1 MKISAK
7 IISLVVVFLSI
18 IALDGVIS
26 HQLLKRM
33 GGELKGVVNKDVTLM
48 QTATAIT
55 RLQLQKVIIFER
67 VRRISEELAYQETTS
82 ARKEHLFF
90 QTKLSQTDFNS
101 LAKEGALNIVNAK
114 ILLDESLK
122 EVLEPDVKDQ
132 FQRLAVILK
141 EIEKAHIHYDALA
154 GDSFSMILNKKY
166 EFSQDDLAQIHRD
179 ERKLTTELQKLVE
192 AVQKFT
198 QASLG
203 KAAHYERAAE
213 RILWVI
219 LLISLLISLFLAVSI
234 IRAIAHPLK
243 DLVKAAERVGA
254 GDLNICLQERGRDEF
269 GELSRAFN
277 QMSRQ
282 LAESKDELE
291 TQQKILQKN
300 LDITEKQ
307 KKDLQKVNHELDQFV
322 HTVSHDIR
330 SPLMGIAWYADF
342 LKKQQYAELGPKGR
356 DSVDGLIRGVD
367 KANALIR
374 DLLTLTRLSRV
385 NNPYQIVDIASLLN
399 DVATTLE
406 YKIKETHTDL
416 QIQAYY
422 PQIVCDGIKLKEVFL
437 NLITNAIK
445 FSFKQKDKHPQVVI
459 GYCDAIDAHEFFV
472 KDNGIGIDPK
482 HHQEIFDIFKRLDTA
497 ESYEGTGAGL
507 SIVKTIVEDHGGKIW
522 LFSEVGKGAEFHF
535 SIPKGLR
542 VHAVKPVDVKDRH
555 V

>member
-1 MKISAK
+1 MKISVK
-7 IISLVVVFLSI
+7 ILVLVVVFLSV
-18 IALDGVIS
+18 IAFNGVIS

-33 GGELKGVVNKDVTLM
+33 GSELRGVVNKDVALM
-48 QTATAIT
+48 QAATAVT
-55 RLQLQKVIIFER
+55 RLQLQKAIIFER
-67 VRRISEELAYQETTS
+67 MRRIAEELAYQETNT

-90 QTKLSQTDFNS
+90 QTKLSQNGFND

-122 EVLEPDVKDQ
+122 EKLEPDVKAQ
-132 FQRLAVILK
+132 FQQLASILR

-154 GDSFSMILNKKY
+154 GDLFNIILSKKY

-198 QASLG
+198 QGSLV
-203 KAAHYERAAE
+203 KAEVYERTAE

-219 LLISLLISLFLAVSI
+219 LLISLFVSLLLAISI
-234 IRAIAHPLK
+234 IHAIARPLK
-243 DLVKAAERVGA
+243 GLVKAAERVGQ
-254 GDLNICLQERGRDEF
+254 GDLNIHLAESGRDEF
-269 GELSRAFN
+269 GELSRTFN

-282 LAESKDELE
+282 LDESKKKLE
-291 TQQKILQKN
+291 AQQETLRQH

-307 KKDLQKVNHELDQFV
+307 KKDLLKVNHELDQFV

-330 SPLMGIAWYADF
+330 SPLMGISWYADF
-342 LKKQQYAELGPKGR
+342 LKKQHYEALDSKGR
-356 DSVDGLIRGVD
+356 DSVDGVIRGVE

-385 NNPYQIVDIASLLN
+385 NNPYQHVDVSLLLN
-399 DVATTLE
+399 DVTTTLE

-416 QIQAYY
+416 QIQSNL
-422 PQIVCDGIKLKEVFL
+422 PGIICDGIKLKEVFL

-445 FSFKQKDKHPQVVI
+445 FSSKNKEVHPKVI
-459 GYCDAIDAHEFFV
+459 VGYCDAIDAHEFFV

-497 ESYEGTGAGL
+497 EAYEGTGAGL
-507 SIVKTIVEDHGGKIW
+507 SIVKSIVEGHGGKVWI
-522 LFSEVGKGAEFHF
+522 LSEAGKGAEFHF

-542 VHAVKPVDVKDRH
+542 VNTIKPVDITGS
-555 V
+555 

>member
-1 MKISAK
+1 MKISVK
-7 IISLVVVFLSI
+7 ILVLVVIFLSV
-18 IALDGVIS
+18 IAFNGVIS

-33 GGELKGVVNKDVTLM
+33 GSELKGVVNKDVALM
-48 QTATAIT
+48 QAATAVT
-55 RLQLQKVIIFER
+55 RLQLQKAIIFER
-67 VRRISEELAYQETTS
+67 MRRIAEELAYQETNT

-90 QTKLSQTDFNS
+90 QTKLSQNSFND

-122 EVLEPDVKDQ
+122 EKLEPDVKAQ
-132 FQRLAVILK
+132 FQQLASILR

-154 GDSFSMILNKKY
+154 GDLFNIILNKKY

-198 QASLG
+198 QASLV
-203 KAAHYERAAE
+203 KAEVYERTAE

-219 LLISLLISLFLAVSI
+219 LLISLLVSLLLAVSI
-234 IRAIAHPLK
+234 IHAIARPLK
-243 DLVKAAERVGA
+243 DLVKAAERVGQ
-254 GDLNICLQERGRDEF
+254 GDLNIHLAESGRDEF

-282 LAESKDELE
+282 LDDSKKKLE
-291 TQQKILQKN
+291 AQQETLRQH

-307 KKDLQKVNHELDQFV
+307 KKDLLKVNHELDQFV

-330 SPLMGIAWYADF
+330 SPLMGISWYADF
-342 LKKQQYAELGPKGR
+342 LKKQQYEALDSKGR
-356 DSVDGLIRGVD
+356 DSVDGVIRGVE

-385 NNPYQIVDIASLLN
+385 NNPYQHVDVSLLLN
-399 DVATTLE
+399 DVTTTLE

-416 QIQAYY
+416 QIQSNL
-422 PQIVCDGIKLKEVFL
+422 PGIICDGIKLKEVFL

-445 FSFKQKDKHPQVVI
+445 FSSKNKEVHPKVII

-497 ESYEGTGAGL
+497 EAYEGTGAGL
-507 SIVKTIVEDHGGKIW
+507 SIVKSIVEGHGGKVWI
-522 LFSEVGKGAEFHF
+522 LSEAGKGAEFHF

-542 VHAVKPVDVKDRH
+542 VNIVKSVDIDH
-555 V
+555 S